1 MSSQRSRQGRAHEAL
16 QRYLAL
22 PDAGRTIATWRAVK
36 AQYVN
41 EHTDQHCLE
50 FWDRTESLHKA
61 GLPEERAPVKAE
73 HYANGSFP
81 AEL

>member
-1 MSSQRSRQGRAHEAL
+1 M
-16 QRYLAL
+16 
-22 PDAGRTIATWRAVK
+22 K

-61 GLPEERAPVKAE
+61 GLPEERAPVEAE

-81 AEL
+81 PNCCVHGRDLNVRSTSIRDIQSVATNVRNG

>member
-1 MSSQRSRQGRAHEAL
+1 MS
-16 QRYLAL
+16 
-22 PDAGRTIATWRAVK
+22 
-36 AQYVN
+36 
-41 EHTDQHCLE
+41 TDQHCLE

-81 AEL
+81 PTAASTVAI

>member
-1 MSSQRSRQGRAHEAL
+1 MKS
-16 QRYLAL
+16 
-22 PDAGRTIATWRAVK
+22 
-36 AQYVN
+36 QYVN

-81 AEL
+81 PTAASTVAI